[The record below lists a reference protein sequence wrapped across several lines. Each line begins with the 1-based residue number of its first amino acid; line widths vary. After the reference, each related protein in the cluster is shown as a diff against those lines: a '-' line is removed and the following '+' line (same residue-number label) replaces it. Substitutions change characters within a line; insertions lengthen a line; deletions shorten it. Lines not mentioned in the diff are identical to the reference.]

1 MSRNSFTR
9 LLAGLWIL
17 FGVMGSPAPVA
28 LAQESTPTAECPGA
42 APEANVAVVRRFFEE
57 GVNGGDLGVFG
68 AVAAPDVAYY
78 GATVGDESG
87 LEALKRIYG
96 EALTGFPGIQ
106 YAFLTSVASEDAVAV
121 RYVVEGV
128 HNGDFR
134 GLAPTGNTV
143 TWNHS
148 AFARVECGQITEM
161 WAEVNQ
167 LDRLRQ
173 FGTLTDEGPAARMAG
188 APAHPAATPD
198 VARDRASC
206 APQSPEDVVASVDRL
221 RAEVYND
228 GNVEVMPEIV
238 ADGYLHGSANGPDAI
253 GIVEGGKQIDGFLTA
268 LPDLEW
274 TFDEVIVQGDQAA
287 ARWTIRGTHDGDL
300 LGFAATGTPVEYT
313 GISFFT
319 VRCGKIVAF
328 QTEMDAAGLL
338 EQVGAP
344 VTRHAAAQEAAPVSR
359 DPEPAPP
366 A

>member
-1 MSRNSFTR
+1 
-9 LLAGLWIL
+9 
-17 FGVMGSPAPVA
+17 MGSPTSVT
-28 LAQESTPTAECPGA
+28 LAQEATPAAECPTA
-42 APEANVAVVRRFFEE
+42 TPEATVAVVRRFFEE
-57 GVNGGDLGVFG
+57 GVNGGDLDVFDT
-68 AVAAPDVAYY
+68 VAAPDVVYY
-78 GATVGDESG
+78 GATVGNESG

-106 YAFLTSVASEDAVAV
+106 YSMLTSVASEDAAAV

-128 HNGDFR
+128 HSGDFR
-134 GLAPTGNTV
+134 GLPPTGNTV

-148 AFARVECGQITEM
+148 TVARVECGQITEM

-173 FGTLTDEGPAARMAG
+173 FGTLADEGPAARMAG
-188 APAHPAATPD
+188 APAHPAATPA
-198 VARDRASC
+198 VLTSRANC
-206 APQSPEDVVASVDRL
+206 PAQNPEELIALVERL

-228 GNVEVMPEIV
+228 GTVDVMPEIV

-253 GIVEGGKQIDGFLTA
+253 GIVEGGKQISGFLTA

-274 TFDEVIVQGDQAA
+274 TFDEVIAEGDQVA
-287 ARWTIRGTHDGDL
+287 ARWTIRGTHDGEL
-300 LGFAATGTPVEYT
+300 LGFAATGNPVEYT

-319 VRCGKIVAF
+319 VQCGKIVEF

-344 VTRHAAAQEAAPVSR
+344 VRRES
-359 DPEPAPP
+359 
-366 A
+366 

>member
-1 MSRNSFTR
+1 MGRNSTTR
-9 LLAGLWIL
+9 FVAVLWIL
-17 FGVMGSPAPVA
+17 LGMMGSPAPVA
-28 LAQESTPTAECPGA
+28 LALEATPTAECPA
-42 APEANVAVVRRFFEE
+42 ATPEATVAVVRRFFEA
-57 GVNGGDLGVFG
+57 GVNGGDLDVFDT
-68 AVAAPDVAYY
+68 VAAPDVAYY
-78 GATVGDESG
+78 GATVSDESG

-106 YAFLTSVASEDAVAV
+106 YSLLTSVASEDAAAV
-121 RYVVEGV
+121 RYVVDGV
-128 HNGDFR
+128 HTGDFR
-134 GLAPTGNTV
+134 GLAPTGNTI

-148 AFARVECGQITEM
+148 AFARVACGQITAM

-173 FGTLTDEGPAARMAG
+173 FGILTKSGPAARMAG

-206 APQSPEDVVASVDRL
+206 APQSPEDVVAIVDRL

-228 GNVEVMPEIV
+228 GNLDVMPEIV

-253 GIVEGGKQIDGFLTA
+253 GIVDGGTQISRFLTA

-274 TFDEVIVQGDQAA
+274 TFDEVIVQGDQVA

-300 LGFAATGTPVEYT
+300 LGFAATGNPVEYT

-319 VRCGKIVAF
+319 VQCGKIVAF
-328 QTEMDAAGLL
+328 QTEMDAAGLV

-344 VTRHAAAQEAAPVSR
+344 VRRES
-359 DPEPAPP
+359 
-366 A
+366 